1 MTTKKTTPKTSK
13 AIAAKPAAI
22 STRSVAARGKSAK
35 NLPGGRFI
43 NRDESWMQFNRRVLQ
58 EAEDATNPLLERV
71 KFLAITASNL
81 DEFIE
86 IRVAGILQKM
96 EENLGLP
103 QSPDEGGLTQDE
115 RLEKLQGLLHGFSK
129 EQDECWN
136 KKVSPALSAAGIKI
150 VQWKQLR
157 EADRTFAA
165 RYFHEEIDPLLTPV
179 TLDPAHPFPR
189 VLNKALCLAL
199 LLRHKRRTKAGSKG
213 GSNPKVI
220 GVVTIPRALPTLI
233 ALPERDGRHGFLRLE
248 DLIEAHLESMFRG
261 YNILDRATFRVT
273 RNSNLYMQ
281 EEESRSLLESVAGEL
296 HNRRKGDAVRMEIED
311 GASEEIVERLRS
323 NFELDAWQVFP
334 TTAPVSLSRLFS
346 LYGAVKQETLK
357 FPEFHGRRL
366 KLEQS
371 RNIFAE
377 LRKGDIL
384 LHHPY
389 DSYNTVEEFIEAG
402 ASDPAV
408 ISIKQTLYRTSA
420 DSTIFSALREGA
432 QSKDV
437 TVVVEL
443 MARFDESSNIRWS
456 RELEDAGVQVFHGIY
471 GYKTHCKL
479 ALIVRRDSDGVV
491 RSYAH
496 LGTGNYNPV
505 TSRFYTD
512 ISLLTARTEL
522 TEAVLKVFRYL
533 TAEWEAGSEAY
544 RPLLVAPVTL
554 AKDMLRLIA
563 RETEHARKGQKARI
577 IAKVNGLLDEP
588 TIEALYTASQ
598 AGVDIDLI
606 VRGMCALR
614 PGVKGLSERIR
625 VRSVVGRF
633 LEHSRI
639 FWFANGGMEEV
650 YCGSADWMSRNL
662 YERCEVVFPVT
673 DEAAKRRLR
682 DEILEAYLRD
692 DVKARLLEPDGSH
705 VRAPQGVPS
714 SGKKKP
720 NRLSAQDWFMRISS
734 DPEMRLGAQL
744 PVATTLKGSVKAD
757 AEAMVTGAE

>member
-1 MTTKKTTPKTSK
+1 MTTKKLNSK
-13 AIAAKPAAI
+13 ASRAVSTKAEAA
-22 STRSVAARGKSAK
+22 STRHPAVKGKAAK

-58 EAEDATNPLLERV
+58 EAEDASNPLLERV

-86 IRVAGILQKM
+86 IRVAGLLQKM

-115 RLEKLQGLLHGFSK
+115 RLDKLQGLIHAFSN
-129 EQDECWN
+129 EQAECWN
-136 KKVSPALSAAGIKI
+136 KKVCPALSAAGIKL

-199 LLRHKRRTKAGSKG
+199 LLRHKRRAKSGN
-213 GSNPKVI
+213 NPKVI

-233 ALPERDGRHGFLRLE
+233 ALPERDGRRGFLRLE
-248 DLIEAHLESMFRG
+248 DLIEAHLEGMFRG

-281 EEESRSLLESVAGEL
+281 EEESRSLLENVASEL
-296 HNRRKGDAVRMEIED
+296 HNRRKGDAVRMEIEE
-311 GASEEIVERLRS
+311 GASEEILERLRS

-346 LYGAVKQETLK
+346 LYGAVKQDALK

-496 LGTGNYNPV
+496 LGTGNYNPA

-512 ISLLTARTEL
+512 ISLLTARPEL

-563 RETEHARKGQKARI
+563 REAEHARKGQKARI

-598 AGVDIDLI
+598 AGVAMDLI

-614 PGVKGLSERIR
+614 PGVKGLSDRIR

-639 FWFANGGMEEV
+639 FWFANGGAEEV

-692 DVKARLLEPDGSH
+692 DVKARLLEPDGAY
-705 VRAPQGVPS
+705 VRAPQRTPPV
-714 SGKKKP
+714 GKKKP
-720 NRLSAQDWFMRISS
+720 NCLSAQDWFMQVSS
-734 DPEMRLGAQL
+734 DPEMRLGAQS
-744 PVATTLKGSVKAD
+744 PMATAPKESVKAD